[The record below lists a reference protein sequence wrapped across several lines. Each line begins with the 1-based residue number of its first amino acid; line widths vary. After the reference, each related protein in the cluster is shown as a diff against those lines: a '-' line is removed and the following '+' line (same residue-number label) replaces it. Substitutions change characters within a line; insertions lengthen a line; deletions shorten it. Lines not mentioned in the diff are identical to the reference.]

1 MQCKVLSKISNED
14 FIEIVFGVIGLE
26 MSALLLLLNC
36 ELGKLLLNCRFL
48 IPNIFS
54 ICPIDVFN

>member
-36 ELGKLLLNCRFL
+36 ELV
-48 IPNIFS
+48 FS
-54 ICPIDVFN
+54 S